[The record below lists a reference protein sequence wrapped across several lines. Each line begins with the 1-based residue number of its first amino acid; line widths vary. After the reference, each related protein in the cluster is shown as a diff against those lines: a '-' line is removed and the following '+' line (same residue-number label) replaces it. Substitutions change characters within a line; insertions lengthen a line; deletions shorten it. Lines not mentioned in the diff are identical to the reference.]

1 MPNLHELEAAIP
13 VAPLKLVVMDS
24 AAMLGNKVNNHLVN
38 FRRDVKNIA
47 KNDPAFEG
55 YVSDNYIL
63 DASCYRFGSGEGKA
77 VLYESIRGK
86 DLFILVDVCNHS
98 I

>member
-38 FRRDVKNIA
+38 FRRNVKNIA

-55 YVSDNYIL
+55 YVADNYIL
-63 DASCYRFGSGEGKA
+63 DAACYRFGSGEGKA
-77 VLYESIRGK
+77 VITESIRGK
-86 DLFILVDVCNHS
+86 DLFILV
-98 I
+98 